1 MHVAKQFK
9 LWGKWPLKQVLRTKI
24 TSSNHGPAKMVT
36 AISQQNTEQGYKIRS
51 YAQKKKLTLKFTGA
65 PQLREAIRKESRC
78 VL

>member
-1 MHVAKQFK
+1 
-9 LWGKWPLKQVLRTKI
+9 
-24 TSSNHGPAKMVT
+24 MVT

-78 VL
+78 ALKQIASFTEKINKWIK